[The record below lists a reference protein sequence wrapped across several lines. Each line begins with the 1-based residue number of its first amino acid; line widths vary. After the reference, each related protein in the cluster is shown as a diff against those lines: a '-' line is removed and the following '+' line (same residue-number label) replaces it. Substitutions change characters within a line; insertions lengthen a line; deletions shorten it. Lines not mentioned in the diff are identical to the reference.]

1 MSECNHVWHR
11 TNGATLNDGS
21 DEYRCSLCASHGKSY
36 GLGGVESVFVV
47 RDPSKIDNRRPRDYP
62 REYANRKL
70 DRDIMRRAKTGAPRD
85 PDGLEFSLRNFIDR
99 IENFPQPLTLDD
111 FNQLET
117 AREKLENLLNDL
129 SQ

>member
-1 MSECNHVWHR
+1 
-11 TNGATLNDGS
+11 
-21 DEYRCSLCASHGKSY
+21 
-36 GLGGVESVFVV
+36 
-47 RDPSKIDNRRPRDYP
+47 
-62 REYANRKL
+62 
-70 DRDIMRRAKTGAPRD
+70 MRRAKTGAPRD